1 MPKAV
6 WPLLKLTERQ
16 HHSPSQVNSDEIPF
30 KLAEPHTPLP
40 PQEIEDGF
48 RRQIS
53 PNRRVTCC
61 MQEVAYTPLHRIQ
74 ETGGRL
80 RTFRS
85 NQACCPHK
93 TKPPPHPLFQACAQG
108 NRLEMGATIPLVP
121 LSKGGFDGLKARQ
134 QHTHRVQVAK
144 MPRKLPSSYIRKL
157 NEQREVERTI
167 EVKRVEKK
175 QEPKGPDSGK
185 LKGFT
190 MICQTCGTRAKFTV
204 DTHGYATCTN
214 CRAIANFRFGHLA

>member
-6 WPLLKLTERQ
+6 WYLQKLTERQ
-16 HHSPSQVNSDEIPF
+16 HHSPTQVTSDEIPF

-40 PQEIEDGF
+40 PQEIEDVF

-93 TKPPPHPLFQACAQG
+93 TKPPPTPLFQACAQ
-108 NRLEMGATIPLVP
+108 RT
-121 LSKGGFDGLKARQ
+121 
-134 QHTHRVQVAK
+134 
-144 MPRKLPSSYIRKL
+144 LP
-157 NEQREVERTI
+157 EQCALWSQT
-167 EVKRVEKK
+167 KRA
-175 QEPKGPDSGK
+175 SWHS
-185 LKGFT
+185 
-190 MICQTCGTRAKFTV
+190 RS
-204 DTHGYATCTN
+204 
-214 CRAIANFRFGHLA
+214 R

>member
-40 PQEIEDGF
+40 PQEIGDGF

-61 MQEVAYTPLHRIQ
+61 GQEVAYTPLHRIQ

-80 RTFRS
+80 RTIRS
-85 NQACCPHK
+85 NQGCCPHK
-93 TKPPPHPLFQACAQG
+93 TKPPPHP
-108 NRLEMGATIPLVP
+108 P
-121 LSKGGFDGLKARQ
+121 
-134 QHTHRVQVAK
+134 
-144 MPRKLPSSYIRKL
+144 LPSVRATNTTKQCALWS
-157 NEQREVERTI
+157 QT
-167 EVKRVEKK
+167 KRA
-175 QEPKGPDSGK
+175 SWHS
-185 LKGFT
+185 
-190 MICQTCGTRAKFTV
+190 R
-204 DTHGYATCTN
+204 
-214 CRAIANFRFGHLA
+214 